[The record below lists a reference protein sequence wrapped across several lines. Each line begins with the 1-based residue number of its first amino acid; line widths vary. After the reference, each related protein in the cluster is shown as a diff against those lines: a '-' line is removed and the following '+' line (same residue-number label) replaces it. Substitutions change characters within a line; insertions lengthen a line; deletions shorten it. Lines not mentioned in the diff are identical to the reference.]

1 MNKRHAKRWANT
13 HAALIID
20 SAMTSGFPWEY
31 GFSDK
36 DTDKIIDALEGIKT
50 SLHRKGL
57 YVEDPE
63 ILRPVDKG
71 WRNRNE
77 RIQAR

>member
-1 MNKRHAKRWANT
+1 MLQLVCWQCFEQ
-13 HAALIID
+13 L
-20 SAMTSGFPWEY
+20 
-31 GFSDK
+31 
-36 DTDKIIDALEGIKT
+36 DKIIDALEGIKT